1 MARGPAQATLIRR
14 DFPRR
19 SISTGYQGVIKR
31 HHMSG
36 FRQTHG
42 VHEFFRHGGS
52 IGCRLTPGRVVKG
65 RRMAGQMGN
74 VRVTVPNL
82 KVEQVRAE
90 EGLLLI
96 RGSIPGGKNNYV
108 VIKYAQKKPLPERVK
123 A

>member
-1 MARGPAQATLIRR
+1 
-14 DFPRR
+14 
-19 SISTGYQGVIKR
+19 
-31 HHMSG
+31 MSG